1 MPPVPRSPLAT
12 ILKRPH
18 WSADDARV
26 VLDALDDAG
35 TTVADF
41 ARAHDLDPQR
51 LYAWRRRLHRDPAS
65 DRSLR
70 FVELP
75 SAAAPASTTRY
86 EIVLPSGARLHIEG
100 TVVAGDVAT
109 LLTLLRTESAPC

>member
-1 MPPVPRSPLAT
+1 MPRAPRSAFAA

-26 VLDALDDAG
+26 VLDALDAAG
-35 TTVADF
+35 TTLADF
-41 ARAHDLDPQR
+41 ARTHGVAPQR
-51 LYAWRRRLHRDPAS
+51 LYAWRRRLHRDPTS

-75 SAAAPASTTRY
+75 SAAAPAGTTRY